1 MLPGSVP
8 QRLQRAPRRVRVQ
21 PLPVQA
27 GLHRCARRDGA
38 WFQAGWVRLP
48 PPLPMFAGLG
58 TLVAAHGE
66 VRFVWRGVLAM
77 TASQFTEASK
87 LVPTCVDM
95 ESHRVS
101 QPCRVRGTR
110 TSLLRAERT

>member
-1 MLPGSVP
+1 MV
-8 QRLQRAPRRVRVQ
+8 
-21 PLPVQA
+21 
-27 GLHRCARRDGA
+27 
-38 WFQAGWVRLP
+38 
-48 PPLPMFAGLG
+48 AGLG

-95 ESHRVS
+95 ESHKVP
-101 QPCRVRGTR
+101 QPSVRQGTR
-110 TSLLRAERT
+110 AGLLRTVHT